1 MLMKLTP
8 EPRTRAVRKS
18 QEGLLNPK
26 VLSIIDFDLF
36 LFELKVQISGRKNG
50 KRGGR
55 GDISKN
61 LLFVM

>member
-1 MLMKLTP
+1 MKLTP
-8 EPRTRAVRKS
+8 EPRTRTVRKS

-26 VLSIIDFDLF
+26 VLSIIDFDLY
-36 LFELKVQISGRKNG
+36 LFEFKVQISGRKNG